1 MKKYTIISL
10 FAALLFFNTS
20 CDDYLD
26 VNINIDAPDENN
38 LPDYLYL
45 SGVEA
50 TLQDIYTDIRHVG
63 GMTNMISSSSNYAAH
78 YYSTN
83 SDTGALIWRTTY
95 FNHGMNL
102 DNMIK
107 SAIASKHWH
116 LAGIGYVLRAFGWD
130 MLAKLYADAPL
141 NQFLQ
146 QGISAFDYNYQP
158 DLYTFA
164 QESALTGI
172 KYLEME
178 DNATASLIKSYDYIY
193 SADVAKWTKFA
204 YGILVRNLVSL
215 SNKKDFNT
223 KYAPKIVEYA
233 AKSFASSADD
243 ALLKVAGGS
252 SQVPYDMYNNVF
264 GTYNNYLGISYCQT
278 DYAMQVMIGAVP
290 KIQLDG
296 DRVDRIAP
304 EAPKKTVAEG
314 GTQEEWNQFY
324 KDSLLYVYYPWE
336 LEEKQIVASALNE
349 WMWQPGTTV
358 TKTYVDGKPL
368 FTWTKAADAETG
380 NYDPRVMAKLGT
392 LDDPIYNLMSNADLI
407 QLNRFYGGSS
417 STSLSD
423 PLSRAL
429 PTFYGR
435 DRTITSAVKD
445 ESQSEPNDG
454 QGRWIYHN
462 EAPYIL
468 MTYAEIQLC
477 LAETQWK
484 LGDKN
489 AAYAAFKEGVRGD
502 IAFTKGQ
509 LKPGTAGAARG
520 GDKIT
525 AATFQKLAD
534 EYLAG
539 KFVDGLGADN
549 LELSHIMMQKWVALY
564 PWGAFEAWT
573 DMRKYHYDIKYTGV
587 NGGVPS
593 AGDGWDTE
601 RYITM
606 KDEADKVYKG
616 FYLRAA
622 RDIEFCNSTYSIY
635 NEGSPA
641 YRIRPRYNSEY
652 VWNRPKL
659 EVLKPISG
667 TADNFQCSIPWFAYP
682 DDAEYNKLT
691 GYTAPEKVE
700 VPSAQPNEVPEEIA
714 NAQ

>member
-63 GMTNMISSSSNYAAH
+63 GMASMISSGSNYAAH
-78 YYSTN
+78 YYSAN
-83 SDTGALIWRTTY
+83 ADTGALIWRTVY

-102 DNMIK
+102 DNMIRT
-107 SAIASKHWH
+107 AIASKHWH

-146 QGISAFDYNYQP
+146 QGISSFDYNYQP

-178 DNATASLIKSYDYIY
+178 DNASGNLISRYDYIY
-193 SADVAKWTKFA
+193 GADIDKWTKFA

-215 SNKKDFNT
+215 SNKNNFNT

-252 SQVPYDMYNNVF
+252 SNVPYDMYNNVF
-264 GTYNNYLGISYCQT
+264 GTYNDYLDISYCQT
-278 DYAMQVMIGAVP
+278 DYAVQVFSGSVP
-290 KIQLDG
+290 KIEQNG
-296 DRVDRIAP
+296 DRADR
-304 EAPKKTVAEG
+304 EAPKPPEKKVDEG
-314 GTQEEWNQFY
+314 GLQADWDQFY
-324 KDSLLYVYYPWE
+324 KDSLLYDYYPWE
-336 LEEKQIVASALNE
+336 LEENQIVASALDR

-358 TKTYVDGKPL
+358 SKSYNEEGKPV

-380 NYDPRVMAKLGT
+380 NYDPRIIVKLGT
-392 LDDPIYNLMSNADLI
+392 TGDPTYNFMKEPDLLQLDA
-407 QLNRFYGGSS
+407 FFGGSS
-417 STSLSD
+417 PSSLSS
-423 PLSRAL
+423 PEGYAVA
-429 PTFYGR
+429 TFYGR
-435 DRTITSAVKD
+435 NRTISNAVKN
-445 ESQSEPNDG
+445 ENQSEPNDG

-462 EAPYIL
+462 EAPYVL

-502 IAFTKGQ
+502 LAFTKGQ
-509 LKPGTAGAARG
+509 LRPGVSGSARG
-520 GDKIT
+520 GDKIE

-534 EYLAG
+534 EYVAG
-539 KFVDGLGADN
+539 KFVDGLGVDK
-549 LELSHIMMQKWVALY
+549 LTLSHIMMQKWVALY

-573 DMRKYHYDIKYTGV
+573 DMRKYHYDIKY
-587 NGGVPS
+587 
-593 AGDGWDTE
+593 AGNYPKAGNGWDTE

-616 FYLRAA
+616 LYLRAA
-622 RDIEFCNSTYSIY
+622 RDIEFCNSPYSIY

-652 VWNRPKL
+652 VWNKPKL

-682 DDAEYNKLT
+682 DDAEYNQLT